1 MDPAVK
7 YDVHRLIIVSDIVE
21 VFAGSIL
28 RAQD

>member
-7 YDVHRLIIVSDIVE
+7 YDVHRLIIFSVIVE